1 MEFLD
6 PEQTY
11 KNQIT
16 LKVITVG
23 KSLIGKSFFC
33 NRINLNYTK
42 FQQLDLKNDPTIG
55 FELYKK
61 AFKLKN
67 NIFLTEIYVT
77 CGQEAYK
84 SLITSFY
91 NNANIFL
98 IFYDALDRN
107 SFERAKS
114 YFEDIKIEC
123 KTINPIYVL
132 IRSKYEN
139 VLNREEKND
148 IVTDEEALEFADEN
162 NIYFFHIGILEKY
175 ETGINNLF
183 EFILNKYINN
193 NL

>member
-1 MEFLD
+1 MEFLE
-6 PEQTY
+6 PKQTY

-42 FQQLDLKNDPTIG
+42 FQQLNLTYIPTIG
-55 FELYKK
+55 FEFYKK
-61 AFKLKN
+61 VIKLRNK
-67 NIFLTEIYVT
+67 IFSIDIWDT
-77 CGQEAYK
+77 CGQEVYK

-91 NNANIFL
+91 KNSQIFL

-107 SFERAKS
+107 SFEMAKS

-132 IRSKYEN
+132 VRSKYEN

>member
-6 PEQTY
+6 HNQEY
-11 KNQIT
+11 ENQIII
-16 LKVITVG
+16 KAIIVG
-23 KSLIGKSFFC
+23 KSTIGKTFFY

-42 FQQLDLKNDPTIG
+42 FQQINLKYITTLG
-55 FELYKK
+55 FEFYLK
-61 AFKLKN
+61 AVKYRNKY
-67 NIFLTEIYVT
+67 FLIQIWDT

-91 NNANIFL
+91 HDTDIFL

-114 YFEDIKIEC
+114 YFEEIKTERHI
-123 KTINPIYVL
+123 INPIYVL

-139 VLNREEKND
+139 ALDKEKKND

-175 ETGINNLF
+175 ETGINDLF
-183 EFILNKYINN
+183 EFTLNEYINR

>member
-1 MEFLD
+1 MEFLE
-6 PEQTY
+6 PKQTY

-42 FQQLDLKNDPTIG
+42 FQQLDLKYIATIG
-55 FELYKK
+55 FDYYKK
-61 AFKLKN
+61 VIKLRNK
-67 NIFLTEIYVT
+67 IFLINIWDT
-77 CGQEAYK
+77 CGQEIYQ
-84 SLITSFY
+84 SLIKNFY
-91 NNANIFL
+91 KNTKIYL

-107 SFERAKS
+107 SFERVKS
-114 YFEDIKIEC
+114 FFEDIKTEC
-123 KTINPIYVL
+123 NTINPIYVL

-139 VLNREEKND
+139 VLDREEKND

-175 ETGINNLF
+175 ETGINDLF
-183 EFILNKYINN
+183 EFILNNI
-193 NL
+193 

>member
-1 MEFLD
+1 MEFLE

-11 KNQIT
+11 ENQIS
-16 LKVITVG
+16 LKVQIVG
-23 KSLIGKSFFC
+23 KFSIGKSFFC
-33 NRINLNYTK
+33 NRINWNYTK
-42 FQQLDLKNDPTIG
+42 FQQLNLKYIPSNGIK
-55 FELYKK
+55 FYNKVI
-61 AFKLKN
+61 KLRNK
-67 NIFLTEIYVT
+67 IFSVEIWDT
-77 CGQEAYK
+77 CGQEVYQK
-84 SLITSFY
+84 LLERFY
-91 NNANIFL
+91 HDTQIFL

-114 YFEDIKIEC
+114 YFEDIKKEY

-162 NIYFFHIGILEKY
+162 NIYFFHIGILEKH